1 MANEDIGH
9 IEALSKAVDDLTK
22 KITSLTQGFEKMTTT
37 ATSGGS
43 KMLKSFNAMGGS
55 TRLGQ
60 ASSRPGTGADNA
72 NGLPAT
78 GFMSNLGVSS
88 NQFTGSMGGFSYGNL
103 LANVGSGM
111 AGLAKMALAPV
122 AGGYAAMPSA
132 SDVLTRASGYY
143 QAGLYG
149 GVGTSRATLQNQT
162 LSALGGGLSYAGSD
176 AAVAAILTQ
185 GIGMAPG
192 SFGYTQAVQQVGGAS
207 KYLGMGNAQAAAA
220 IGGLQTGQMG
230 ANLYQYG
237 INTINPTTGA
247 ALTTGQIAQQLYK
260 RIFVNG
266 ATKSQVQSSLEY
278 GFAGA
283 NLANMGLSSDQQ
295 TIFKQAF
302 LDIASGQNPDLA
314 SKTTSSAGAGNTN
327 PLAGQMAI
335 SSSTTDL
342 MQDSE
347 SGVIKGFN
355 QAAEVVTKV
364 NTELSKFATSL
375 GYLRGLIGGIGGS
388 NVGAGA
394 ATAGGL
400 LASGAKSVLGA
411 AGNIVGGI
419 VGSKVASKGILK
431 GIESFM
437 TKEVIPNL
445 GKVATFVEANPEIL
459 AVGGGGP
466 VGYGASISGT
476 PQTSSGETPPVQG
489 MISAGFNSKGGGGIW
504 NSTQGVHK
512 GLDYAVPVGS
522 PVKASMG
529 GTVSGMPLSADYG
542 TAIVVNGTDGLQYIY
557 GHLSQKL
564 VRLGQTIQAGEL
576 IGKSGQTGNCTGP
589 CLHFEVR
596 NGSNNPIDPSL
607 VLGNAATGATGASGG
622 PGSYSQGFATSS
634 GGKVVPVTGSGSQQ
648 SAAKALLSALGAPTN
663 KTNIQDLTTWFAAE
677 GGNWHNTAS
686 YNPLNTTLRMPGSS
700 SIANNSAGV
709 QAYSSWKQGIA
720 ATVSTLTGGGH
731 TAYGYDPIVEAL
743 KSGKTSTQSFAQLV
757 NKSSWGTH
765 IGGGPVGYGASI
777 PSMSTGGSGSSPVYN
792 KTVVMNISSSV
803 DAVTLAKQ
811 VRAQLSDYEDVSMAG
826 GK

>member
-1 MANEDIGH
+1 
-9 IEALSKAVDDLTK
+9 
-22 KITSLTQGFEKMTTT
+22 
-37 ATSGGS
+37 
-43 KMLKSFNAMGGS
+43 
-55 TRLGQ
+55 
-60 ASSRPGTGADNA
+60 
-72 NGLPAT
+72 
-78 GFMSNLGVSS
+78 
-88 NQFTGSMGGFSYGNL
+88 
-103 LANVGSGM
+103 
-111 AGLAKMALAPV
+111 
-122 AGGYAAMPSA
+122 
-132 SDVLTRASGYY
+132 
-143 QAGLYG
+143 
-149 GVGTSRATLQNQT
+149 
-162 LSALGGGLSYAGSD
+162 
-176 AAVAAILTQ
+176 
-185 GIGMAPG
+185 
-192 SFGYTQAVQQVGGAS
+192 
-207 KYLGMGNAQAAAA
+207 
-220 IGGLQTGQMG
+220 
-230 ANLYQYG
+230 
-237 INTINPTTGA
+237 
-247 ALTTGQIAQQLYK
+247 
-260 RIFVNG
+260 
-266 ATKSQVQSSLEY
+266 
-278 GFAGA
+278 
-283 NLANMGLSSDQQ
+283 
-295 TIFKQAF
+295 
-302 LDIASGQNPDLA
+302 
-314 SKTTSSAGAGNTN
+314 
-327 PLAGQMAI
+327 
-335 SSSTTDL
+335 
-342 MQDSE
+342 
-347 SGVIKGFN
+347 
-355 QAAEVVTKV
+355 VVTKV
-364 NTELSKFATSL
+364 NTELAKFATSL

-437 TKEVIPNL
+437 TKEVVPFIE
-445 GKVATFVEANPEIL
+445 EAAPVVLEAGA
-459 AVGGGGP
+459 AVGGGP
-466 VGYGASISGT
+466 IGYGASISGT
-476 PQTSSGETPPVQG
+476 SQTSNGETPPVQG
-489 MISAGFNSKGGGGIW
+489 MVSAGFNSKGGGGAW
-504 NSTQGVHK
+504 SSTQGVHK

-542 TAIVVNGTDGLQYIY
+542 TAIVINGTDGLQYIY

-564 VRLGQTIQAGEL
+564 VRLGQTIQAGDL

-607 VLGNAATGATGASGG
+607 VLGGAATGATGASGG

-648 SAAKALLSALGAPTN
+648 SVAKALLSALGAPTN

-731 TAYGYDPIVEAL
+731 TSYGYDPIVDAL
-743 KSGKTSTQSFAQLV
+743 KGGKTSTQSFAQLV

-777 PSMSTGGSGSSPVYN
+777 PNMSTGGSNSSPVYN